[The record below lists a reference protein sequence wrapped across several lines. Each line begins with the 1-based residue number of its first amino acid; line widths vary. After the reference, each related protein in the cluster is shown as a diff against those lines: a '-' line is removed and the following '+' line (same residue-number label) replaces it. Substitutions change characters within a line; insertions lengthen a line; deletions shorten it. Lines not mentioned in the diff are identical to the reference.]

1 MGVRDLAY
9 RLYAICERKGWAE
22 EAGAYNVLVA
32 SWPEIA
38 RLASRGERLLVLAP
52 VRRPVP
58 YRERPTRVLPLENLA
73 HETSLS

>member
-1 MGVRDLAY
+1 MAVRRKQRASYARLSNGEAARDLAY

-38 RLASRGERLLVLAP
+38 RLAHQLQTQQRLGSGQ
-52 VRRPVP
+52 
-58 YRERPTRVLPLENLA
+58 LPGFG
-73 HETSLS
+73 